1 MAGDRLTFPIMLGGL
16 LAAGAGVGA
25 LVALLT
31 RGLPN
36 SERVPEQRTG
46 EDNGSYV
53 DAGVDPA
60 NPYSQF
66 RVPPF
71 NLVGADG
78 RPVTEAAF
86 DGEVTFVSFFF
97 ASCPGPCPIITA
109 KMKELQEA
117 TAGTGVRLMSISVD
131 GVRDTPEVI
140 SNYASGY
147 NADPQRWT
155 FATGDPALVEA
166 LLAEMLGYAL
176 VRRPSDPVRA
186 VDGSTIANILHPTR
200 IMLVGP
206 DRRLLTSP
214 ASATDAEGVNRLLE
228 TAQAATGEG

>member
-36 SERVPEQRTG
+36 NERVPDQRTG
-46 EDNGSYV
+46 EEAPYV
-53 DAGVDPA
+53 DTGVDPA

-71 NLVGADG
+71 SLTGADG

-86 DGEVTFVSFFF
+86 DGEVTLLSFFF
-97 ASCPGPCPIITA
+97 ASCPGPCPIISA
-109 KMKELQEA
+109 KMKDLQEA
-117 TAGTGVRLMSISVD
+117 TAGTGVKLLSISVD

-140 SNYASGY
+140 SSYAQGY
-147 NADPQRWT
+147 NADPERWT

-176 VRRPSDPVRA
+176 VRRASDPVTA
-186 VDGSTIANILHPTR
+186 LDGTTIANILHPTR
-200 IMLVGP
+200 ILLVGP
-206 DRRLLTSP
+206 DRRLIEAP

-228 TAQAATGEG
+228 TALEAAGAG